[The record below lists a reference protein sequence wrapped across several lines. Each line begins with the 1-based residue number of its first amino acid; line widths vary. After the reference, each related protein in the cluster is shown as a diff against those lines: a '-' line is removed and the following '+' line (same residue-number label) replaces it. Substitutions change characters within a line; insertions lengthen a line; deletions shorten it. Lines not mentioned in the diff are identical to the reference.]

1 MKVLRVEETGLLVAS
16 KYGRCS
22 RGCERRYANECKV
35 VVEQSC
41 HEARE
46 CVMEA
51 NGHRIGASHELYIS
65 YEE

>member
-1 MKVLRVEETGLLVAS
+1 MKKPGCSLLVSMGDAPGAA
-16 KYGRCS
+16 K
-22 RGCERRYANECKV
+22 EDTHNECKV